1 MPLGRARV
9 ADVGIDAVLFGNE
22 NVVLP
27 DVGAAVEDRHHDGI
41 GALEHF
47 AAVGG
52 RGELGPI
59 ITPINDLLAG
69 APSEVEALLVN
80 VDERDLT
87 AFQKGEGEQ
96 VANQTAREAKTAG
109 ADKDDLGHSDRAFP

>member
-1 MPLGRARV
+1 MPLGPRV
-9 ADVGIDAVLFGNE
+9 SPTLVSMPWLFGNE

-69 APSEVEALLVN
+69 APSESRRSLLMSTSAIS
-80 VDERDLT
+80 LPS
-87 AFQKGEGEQ
+87 KGEGEQ